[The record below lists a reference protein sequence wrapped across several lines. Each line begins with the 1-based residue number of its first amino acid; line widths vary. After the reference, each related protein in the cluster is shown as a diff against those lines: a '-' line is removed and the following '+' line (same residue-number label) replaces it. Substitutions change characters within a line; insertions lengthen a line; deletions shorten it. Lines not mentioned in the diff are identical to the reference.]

1 MEFLWSIFLSFDMH
15 FSQPFIEYA
24 FKTRFLVYFS
34 NISSICYRRSV
45 EFVAYLVNYY
55 CCKVMI
61 GKKLMEGKK
70 KKNVALQ
77 ISGFFLHLLI
87 LLSFLNTHTTSQIDC
102 IV

>member
-1 MEFLWSIFLSFDMH
+1 
-15 FSQPFIEYA
+15 
-24 FKTRFLVYFS
+24 
-34 NISSICYRRSV
+34 
-45 EFVAYLVNYY
+45 
-55 CCKVMI
+55 MI